1 MNKKKPILI
10 VAAEP
15 YSVFSEILFKSFKK
29 HKLKKPLVIIGSL
42 KLLIK
47 QMKFLKYKI
56 QFLNNINKDFHIKD
70 LEINKINV
78 INVNFKFS
86 KPFDKISN
94 NSNFYIN
101 KSFKLALN
109 LMKKKYFCW
118 NDKWSYFK
126 KTFFKK
132 QIFWNN

>member
-1 MNKKKPILI
+1 
-10 VAAEP
+10 
-15 YSVFSEILFKSFKK
+15 
-29 HKLKKPLVIIGSL
+29 
-42 KLLIK
+42 
-47 QMKFLKYKI
+47 MKFLKYKI
-56 QFLNNINKDFHIKD
+56 QFKNINKDFHIKD

-109 LMKKKYFCW
+109 LMKKSIFAGMI
-118 NDKWSYFK
+118 NGPISK
-126 KTFFKK
+126 KHFLKTN
-132 QIFWNN
+132 ILE